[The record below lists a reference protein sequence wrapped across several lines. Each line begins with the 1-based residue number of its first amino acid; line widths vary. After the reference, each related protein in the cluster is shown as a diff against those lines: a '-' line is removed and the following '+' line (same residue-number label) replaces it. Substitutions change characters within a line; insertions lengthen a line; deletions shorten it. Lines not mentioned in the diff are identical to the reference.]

1 MPNNLYKTQVEQT
14 AEQVKQALAA
24 GWGGSNAYN
33 LLNAYVNEI
42 DKIVN
47 KQDVKELS
55 SSELATISAF
65 KDYILE
71 RKDVTENL
79 NSLNSFLKT
88 ISVQGV
94 SLNAKKDYLGV
105 IKALLDLSEQN
116 ETYNVKLSVCE
127 KEKADTAS
135 SKAEEEKTSS
145 LNDIDYAQ
153 KDNEAIQIG
162 LADDVDKADAD
173 KASESKADAVAVS
186 FDVAVELAKDNSVCD
201 DKDEG
206 ANALKAK
213 VGELLENLQ
222 PTAEQAKKFVSLLD
236 NQKVFAEYL
245 KLCQMVDA
253 AKAELKDKTVLNER
267 SDQLKDGSI
276 VIAETYSAAD
286 ASKIDDSAKAD
297 FVKLDKSTAIISKL
311 FSGLT
316 LAMVDAVINVN
327 MINIA
332 RPVPKAQLDTI
343 IERVG
348 KDADHKEKITSLR
361 SKWETTAAS
370 AASTEGEDSSSEKDK
385 DAFAGRFAIVDQ
397 LSGLEGA
404 VAKFKAFANSVND
417 YVDYLKKERTTF
429 VDRVTTYFDG
439 KRASSSVYRAFAFS
453 AIAAGAAYFAAAAAI
468 SGALYTVS
476 IAAAAFGVGRALSIA
491 NVAYNGK
498 VSFNEVSPLAIDG
511 WMAKYEVLASVA
523 PLAVSILAP
532 FALPAQT
539 AAAAIGY
546 TGSIAMRAVYSA
558 VASIVSF
565 ATESFNLDL
574 PTFVNKTHF
583 INQVKATD
591 AQLNQAVTA
600 KAFESFKTSVANVEV
615 QENSEDE
622 TINVL
627 KSFKENLAGT
637 SSKDVDVA
645 YFKRIAA
652 LSSKSNKDI
661 LGKSDQVI
669 VFTQSF
675 LDRLTSAAH
684 SKLAQDEANKFNA
697 TSMGSKFGFPVAAQ

>member
-1 MPNNLYKTQVEQT
+1 MPNNTYTTHVENT

-24 GWGGSNAYN
+24 GWGGSNAYD
-33 LLNAYVNEI
+33 LLNAYVKEI
-42 DKIVN
+42 DEIVN
-47 KQDVKELS
+47 QENPELS
-55 SSELATISAF
+55 ADELRTISAF

-71 RKDVTENL
+71 RKDVAEHL

-94 SLNAKKDYLGV
+94 SLSAKKDYLGV
-105 IKALLDLSEQN
+105 IKALLDQSEQN
-116 ETYNVKLSVCE
+116 ETYNVKLSISE
-127 KEKADTAS
+127 KENADTAS
-135 SKAEEEKTSS
+135 SEAGAENAVS
-145 LNDIDYAQ
+145 LNDID
-153 KDNEAIQIG
+153 D
-162 LADDVDKADAD
+162 ADAAEY

-186 FDVAVELAKDNSVCD
+186 FDVDVLLSEDGSLCD
-201 DKDEG
+201 DTNVE
-206 ANALKAK
+206 ANALKVK
-213 VGELLENLQ
+213 VGELLEKLQ

-236 NQKVFAEYL
+236 NQKAFAEYL
-245 KLCQMVDA
+245 KLRQMVDA
-253 AKAELKDKTVLNER
+253 ASVELKDSKALNEVVKER
-267 SDQLKDGSI
+267 SDQLADGSL
-276 VIAETYSAAD
+276 VIAEAYTAAD
-286 ASKIDDSAKAD
+286 ASKIDDTAKED
-297 FVKLDKSTAIISKL
+297 FVKLDKSTAVISKL

-343 IERVG
+343 IARVG
-348 KDADHKEKITSLR
+348 KDAEHQEKIAALKST
-361 SKWETTAAS
+361 WETAKAS
-370 AASTEGEDSSSEKDK
+370 AASNEDEESSSEKEK
-385 DAFAGRFAIVDQ
+385 DAFAGKFAIVDQ

-417 YVDYLKKERTTF
+417 YVGYLAKERTTL
-429 VDRVTTYFDG
+429 VDRVSTYFDG

-511 WMAKYEVLASVA
+511 WMAPYEVLASVA

-558 VASIVSF
+558 VASIISF
-565 ATESFNLDL
+565 ATETLSLDM

-583 INQVKATD
+583 IDQVKVGTVTD
-591 AQLNQAVTA
+591 EQLNQAVTA

-615 QENSEDE
+615 QEDSEDVN
-622 TINVL
+622 I
-627 KSFKENLAGT
+627 KSLRDFKASLADMST
-637 SSKDVDVA
+637 KDVDVA
-645 YFKRIAA
+645 AFRSIS
-652 LSSKSNKDI
+652 LIDTKSNKDT
-661 LGKSDQVI
+661 LGKSDRMVDLTK
-669 VFTQSF
+669 VF
-675 LDRLTSAAH
+675 LERLKSAVH

-697 TSMGSKFGFPVAAQ
+697 TSMGSKFKFTVAAQ

>member
-1 MPNNLYKTQVEQT
+1 MPNNLYKTKVEHT

-42 DKIVN
+42 HKIVN

-55 SSELATISAF
+55 SDELETISAF
-65 KDYILE
+65 KDYILG

-105 IKALLDLSEQN
+105 IKALLEQSEQN
-116 ETYNVKLSVCE
+116 ETYNVRLSVCE

-135 SKAEEEKTSS
+135 SKVEEEKTSS
-145 LNDIDYAQ
+145 SNDID
-153 KDNEAIQIG
+153 EAMQEG
-162 LADDVDKADAD
+162 QQQADDVDKADAE
-173 KASESKADAVAVS
+173 KASESKADAVAVG
-186 FDVAVELAKDNSVCD
+186 FGVAVVSAKDKSVCD
-201 DKDEG
+201 DDDQE

-213 VGELLENLQ
+213 VDKLLEKFQ

-245 KLCQMVDA
+245 LLLQIVDA

-267 SDQLKDGSI
+267 SDQLKDGSL

-297 FVKLDKSTAIISKL
+297 FAKLDKSTAIISKL

-316 LAMVDAVINVN
+316 IDMVHAVIKVN

-332 RPVPKAQLDTI
+332 RPVPTAELDTI

-348 KDADHKEKITSLR
+348 EDAKHQEKIATLKST
-361 SKWETTAAS
+361 WETAKAS
-370 AASTEGEDSSSEKDK
+370 AASEDEESSSEKEK
-385 DAFAGRFAIVDQ
+385 DAFAGKFAIVDQ

-417 YVDYLKKERTTF
+417 YDDYLTKERTTL

-453 AIAAGAAYFAAAAAI
+453 AIAAGAAYLAAAAAI

-498 VSFNEVSPLAIDG
+498 VSFNEVSPHAIDG
-511 WMAKYEVLASVA
+511 WMAKFEVLASVA

-583 INQVKATD
+583 IDQVKATD

-615 QENSEDE
+615 QEDSEDE
-622 TINVL
+622 TIKAL
-627 KSFKENLAGT
+627 STFKKNLADT
-637 SSKDVDVA
+637 TTENVDVA
-645 YFKRIAA
+645 AFRPIA
-652 LSSKSNKDI
+652 SIDTKSNKDT
-661 LGKSDQVI
+661 LGKSDRMVELTK
-669 VFTQSF
+669 VF
-675 LDRLTSAAH
+675 LERLKSVAH
-684 SKLAQDEANKFNA
+684 SKLAQDEANKFNI